1 MGTVLIMSFNKYER
15 RRRTNSQIL
24 LYQVNS
30 LIFDYY
36 RPIEKIQSFLE
47 DFHSIQIVV
56 VYRRFYEWLPSQYS
70 QMRRGQW
77 YDWHTRGKGKVPDNL
92 VTFIA
97 KKGLQDLFKNERYSI
112 NAYNN

>member
-1 MGTVLIMSFNKYER
+1 
-15 RRRTNSQIL
+15 
-24 LYQVNS
+24 
-30 LIFDYY
+30 
-36 RPIEKIQSFLE
+36 
-47 DFHSIQIVV
+47 
-56 VYRRFYEWLPSQYS
+56 
-70 QMRRGQW
+70 MRRGQW